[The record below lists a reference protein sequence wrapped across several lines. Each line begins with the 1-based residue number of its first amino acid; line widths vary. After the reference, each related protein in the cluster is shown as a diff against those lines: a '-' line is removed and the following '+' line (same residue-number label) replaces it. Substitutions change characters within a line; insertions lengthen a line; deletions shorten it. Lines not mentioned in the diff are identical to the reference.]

1 MRLEYANS
9 ANVTLFEQYLILPPS
24 TPILIQEDAS
34 LTIRPHLL
42 IQSEPPYHRELA
54 TPNDPNIAGGAYITD
69 ADHNAIATLS
79 SDGNISTFV
88 P

>member
-9 ANVTLFEQYLILPPS
+9 ANALLFEQYLILPKS
-24 TPILIQEDAS
+24 TPILLQEDAS
-34 LTIRPHLL
+34 STIRPHLL
-42 IQSEPPYHRELA
+42 IQSESPHHIELA